1 MTDKINFSI
10 QDAFGKTFD
19 FSTLSHLKKFL
30 HKELEFW
37 SEQKAQLGTE
47 AKNISFVDGANQFS
61 SFINT
66 LKTIEAENDLT
77 EEDWAAKL
85 QSLKQNHLRGIEQ
98 QWLWSDH
105 HFITAYIECAKAH
118 GALGARAFYEYANQS
133 PINNLNRCEALAG
146 AIAAFE
152 FFDAP
157 DAHTKRKTGEKVS
170 LTSLRNS
177 FLEYQGELFSD
188 FSTFKEKQAT
198 WDKLSRKKQ
207 IRRYRAQK
215 QIGQKLLSDASDE
228 FKSRMSQWES
238 DISNLEQVYED
249 KLRLEKPA
257 RYWDKAAKKF
267 RLQGVVT
274 TVVLL
279 ALVSLG
285 IIKIS
290 SIVEVWM
297 LRGETPLSLASL
309 QGAVLFGSLA
319 AIFAFGV
326 RVLSRMA
333 FSSFHLM
340 RDAEERHQLT
350 HLYLSLT
357 NETESDERAR
367 EIILQALFSRSET
380 GLLANENGPSMPGLS
395 DLARKVSRNSSG
407 NS

>member
-1 MTDKINFSI
+1 
-10 QDAFGKTFD
+10 
-19 FSTLSHLKKFL
+19 
-30 HKELEFW
+30 
-37 SEQKAQLGTE
+37 
-47 AKNISFVDGANQFS
+47 
-61 SFINT
+61 
-66 LKTIEAENDLT
+66 
-77 EEDWAAKL
+77 
-85 QSLKQNHLRGIEQ
+85 
-98 QWLWSDH
+98 
-105 HFITAYIECAKAH
+105 
-118 GALGARAFYEYANQS
+118 
-133 PINNLNRCEALAG
+133 
-146 AIAAFE
+146 
-152 FFDAP
+152 
-157 DAHTKRKTGEKVS
+157 
-170 LTSLRNS
+170 
-177 FLEYQGELFSD
+177 
-188 FSTFKEKQAT
+188 
-198 WDKLSRKKQ
+198 
-207 IRRYRAQK
+207 
-215 QIGQKLLSDASDE
+215 
-228 FKSRMSQWES
+228 MSQWES

-290 SIVEVWM
+290 SIVELWM

-380 GLLANENGPSMPGLS
+380 GLLTNESGPSMPGLG
-395 DLARKVSRNSSG
+395 DLARGVSRNSSG
-407 NS
+407 KT